1 MQINFNTTGLDILPT
16 DESYRYRSIMGEHTL
31 TLYFSLPTY
40 TDIPTGAWCEFQGE
54 RYTLNQP
61 AKVVKHNT
69 HHFEYTLTMDSE
81 GANLRNY
88 KLRNPNDKTLK
99 FPFTASPRYHIQILV
114 DCLNMID
121 SGWQVGTTIEA
132 FEKLVSYNHNNCLE
146 ALDMI
151 AKAFETEYEII
162 GKTIHLHKVEYFKD
176 NPLPLQ
182 YGKGKGFKTG
192 VSRTT
197 EQSRITRLYVQG
209 GERNIDRSK
218 YGNKELLL
226 PKSQEYT
233 YEGVTFVS
241 DDKGLS
247 IAIKNAQNNGFVNE
261 QSLDLSH
268 IYPKRKGTITE
279 VFEVNHDKHFC
290 DFTDT
295 SIPQALN
302 FWDMRINGE
311 KMVIYFESGMLS
323 GREFDVQKY
332 DHTQKRFQL
341 VPKEED
347 GTTMPNDIFKPAI
360 GDEYSVYNMQMPNAY
375 ICDNATKSG
384 ASWEMMK
391 EACKYLYENRA
402 DLFTFTGELD
412 GIWAKK
418 QWTNVGGRL
427 KMGAYIHFSDNEF
440 QRTPV
445 AIRIV
450 GLKEYVNN
458 PYSPQIELSNKVQG
472 HSFASEMRK
481 LQNQEVYFGELNKKA
496 ISETKRSWRDAQETI
511 KQIEEAFPEYT
522 KNIIPAT
529 VQTMMALIGNK
540 STQFDFVV
548 SKANPIKAP
557 HTLYFDKN
565 TKQINAGSGW
575 LKHFT
580 LGSSDITP
588 NRDTNSYKYW
598 NIPAF
603 VSGRLDDKA
612 KTYYLYIKASKAS
625 EIGEFILSENKID
638 IEQEAGY
645 YHFLYAT
652 VNSEYNGER
661 GIAQLNGFTEIT
673 GGQIKTDKITSG
685 NGQQYIHLFD
695 DHIEIKANLKIT
707 DGNKT
712 EIKQLVNPDL
722 LSLENRL
729 KQYTTDTNTTLET
742 KLKEYANKGEIYLR
756 GTGLNRHA
764 APIIQIN
771 GQNVVPDNYRG
782 LYLAVIRRSDLQ
794 VIFKQNYDTFANDF
808 DDSNKLADYL
818 NGLNSDVLVALV
830 SRDSFTQ
837 GNNNGKKFVNA
848 LISCGANDDNSK
860 FVSRMPYAF
869 LGIPNISKGNG
880 IEVYTSDAGN
890 APYAEIATK
899 IINGTPQG
907 MNNVF
912 NGMLQAEQQAR
923 TQAINEA
930 NANTNA
936 KFQEAKTFAE
946 QKVNELN
953 IGGRNLILNTTS
965 GQVIYQ
971 LPLTKLSLSSQLEI
985 GKQYTISWKGKMVDN
1000 YLDNWVAVQRLNAW
1014 EHSPDEVMIRERI
1027 NSVEEKLYSYTF
1039 TAKNSSERPEI
1050 GIWIWGKV
1058 SIGSLKLEKGNK
1070 PTDWTPAPE
1079 DLEAQIQTERQSREQ
1094 AIATAKTAT
1103 EAYARTQSELT
1114 KAQAIAEA
1122 NKQAGIALTAEQ
1134 QARILQL
1141 QQNLQQAKTFAEQ
1154 KVNDLNIGGRNLIK
1168 GTANFE
1174 LITEPFYLQSNYA
1187 GNGGVVSE
1195 TFRGNKVVKLT
1206 SNWQG
1211 FQCRTTFEDL
1221 PMIISFWAKT
1231 TRPNIK
1237 IVCITDSEVSYNS
1250 GRFLIADGVWHRY
1263 VISKNGRIV
1272 TANPVRQGF
1281 VEFCCTTEGKHIE
1294 EVYVSSFK
1302 FEYGNTPT
1310 DWTAAPEDLMN
1321 NVTAGGRN
1329 LVLNS
1334 KVNVTNNTYGILSF
1348 LLSEEPK
1355 VGEQLTITVKGELG
1369 AGKRCFTLYNKSG
1382 HQELCVLQ
1390 DKGNGIFQ
1398 STFNW
1403 LPDPTNPKLLVIYV
1417 YDSSVVVNSTIEWVK
1432 VERGDINRIDW
1443 SPAPEDIENKVA
1455 DIQTDLHNAINN
1467 AKALVD
1473 AERNNRLL
1481 TDKRVKAIEDLS
1493 EPENGKETAFSKG
1506 IKSLQTKTSPFSDTL
1521 IDGNVVATGTM
1532 IVGNSMG
1539 TQAGISGVG
1548 IADNDIRFWAGSN
1561 YKDRS
1566 KAPFYVLQDGSIYA
1580 SKGQI
1585 GHFTVESAA
1594 KTSLRANDLQIESGG
1609 LIRSRGQADN
1619 SRNTVVLINEKGTL
1633 NEPVGTRPA
1642 VRIDSYGFNPT
1653 SHTGLHVSSIGGRY
1667 NAGIVVESSGTGDN
1681 PYNSVAIDVR
1691 SGYILTSEKTAFLMK
1706 GKAIFEETYVGT
1718 AYSNT
1723 ISLNIAKSH
1732 TYIFVNIA
1740 STIVYLPNRSEIE
1753 RATGKTNTTFELQI
1767 LLAHTATQN
1776 IRISSQAGGVLL
1788 NNSGNPMNDLNLGR
1802 GNALI
1807 LRYYDGYY
1815 YIMSHRE

>member
-1 MQINFNTTGLDILPT
+1 MQINFNTTRLDILPT

-69 HHFEYTLTMDSE
+69 HHFEYTLTMDSK

-99 FPFTASPRYHIQILV
+99 FPFTASPRYHVQILV

-132 FEKLVSYNHNNCLE
+132 SEKLISYNHNNCLE
-146 ALDMI
+146 ALEMI

-226 PKSQEYT
+226 PKSQEYV

-279 VFEVNHDKHFC
+279 VFEVNHDKHFY

-302 FWDMRINGE
+302 FSDLQIKGE
-311 KMVIYFESGMLS
+311 KMLIYFESGMLS
-323 GREFDVQKY
+323 GREFEVSKY
-332 DHTQKRFQL
+332 DHPQKRFQL

-360 GDEYSVYNMQMPNAY
+360 GDEYSVYNMHMPNAY
-375 ICDNATKSG
+375 ISDNDTKSG

-402 DLFTFTGELD
+402 DIFTFTGDLD

-427 KMGAYIHFSDNEF
+427 KMGAYIHFSDTEF

-450 GLKEYVNN
+450 GLKEYINN

-472 HSFASEMRK
+472 QSFATEIRK
-481 LQNQEVYFGELNKKA
+481 LQNQEVYFEELNKRTQ
-496 ISETKRSWRDAQETI
+496 SLTKRSWRDAQETI

-522 KNIIPAT
+522 KSIVPVT

-548 SKANPIKAP
+548 SKTNSIKSP

-588 NRDTNSYKYW
+588 NRDANSYKYW

-603 VSGRLDDKA
+603 VSGSLDDKT
-612 KTYYLYIKASKAS
+612 KTYYLYIKASKTI
-625 EIGEFILSENKID
+625 ETGEFILSENKID

-652 VNSEYNGER
+652 VNSEYEGER
-661 GIAQLNGFTEIT
+661 GIAKLNGFTEIT

-685 NGQQYIHLFD
+685 NGQQYIELLPNE
-695 DHIEIKANLKIT
+695 IRIKANLHIT

-722 LSLENRL
+722 LSLETKL
-729 KQYTTDTNTTLET
+729 KQYTNDTNSTLES
-742 KLKEYANKGEIYLR
+742 KLKEYTNKGEIYLR

-782 LYLAVIRRSDLQ
+782 LYLVVIHRSDLQ

-837 GNNNGKKFVNA
+837 GNNNGKKFVKA
-848 LISCGANDDNSK
+848 LIRCGANDDNSK

-869 LGIPNISKGNG
+869 LGIPNIGKGNG

-907 MNNVF
+907 MNNAV

-930 NANTNA
+930 NANINTKLLESKTFVEQKVNELQVGGRNLLRGTADFEQLELPYYLQPNYVGMGVVVSETFRGNKVVKLIYNWQGFQCRTTFEELPMVISFWA
-936 KFQEAKTFAE
+936 KTTRPNIVLRCITDKGVEYVNGASLIPDGEWHRYVIRKNGRIVTANPVRQGFVEFCCTTEGKHIEEVFVSSFKIEYGSVFTDWTPAPEDLEAQIQTERQSREQAIATAKTATENYARNQSELTKAQAIAEANRQAGLAITAEQQARILQLQQNLQQAKTFAE

-971 LPLTKLSLSSQLEI
+971 FPLTKLSLSSQLEI

-1000 YLDNWVAVQRLNAW
+1000 YLDNWVAVQRLNEW

-1027 NSVEEKLYSYTF
+1027 NSIEEKKYSFTF

-1058 SIGSLKLEKGNK
+1058 SIGSLKLERGNK
-1070 PTDWTPAPE
+1070 ATDWT
-1079 DLEAQIQTERQSREQ
+1079 
-1094 AIATAKTAT
+1094 
-1103 EAYARTQSELT
+1103 
-1114 KAQAIAEA
+1114 
-1122 NKQAGIALTAEQ
+1122 
-1134 QARILQL
+1134 
-1141 QQNLQQAKTFAEQ
+1141 
-1154 KVNDLNIGGRNLIK
+1154 
-1168 GTANFE
+1168 
-1174 LITEPFYLQSNYA
+1174 
-1187 GNGGVVSE
+1187 
-1195 TFRGNKVVKLT
+1195 
-1206 SNWQG
+1206 
-1211 FQCRTTFEDL
+1211 
-1221 PMIISFWAKT
+1221 
-1231 TRPNIK
+1231 
-1237 IVCITDSEVSYNS
+1237 
-1250 GRFLIADGVWHRY
+1250 
-1263 VISKNGRIV
+1263 
-1272 TANPVRQGF
+1272 
-1281 VEFCCTTEGKHIE
+1281 
-1294 EVYVSSFK
+1294 
-1302 FEYGNTPT
+1302 
-1310 DWTAAPEDLMN
+1310 
-1321 NVTAGGRN
+1321 
-1329 LVLNS
+1329 
-1334 KVNVTNNTYGILSF
+1334 
-1348 LLSEEPK
+1348 
-1355 VGEQLTITVKGELG
+1355 
-1369 AGKRCFTLYNKSG
+1369 
-1382 HQELCVLQ
+1382 
-1390 DKGNGIFQ
+1390 
-1398 STFNW
+1398 
-1403 LPDPTNPKLLVIYV
+1403 
-1417 YDSSVVVNSTIEWVK
+1417 
-1432 VERGDINRIDW
+1432 
-1443 SPAPEDIENKVA
+1443 PAPEDIENKVA
-1455 DIQTDLHNAINN
+1455 NIQTDLQNAINN

-1481 TDKRVKAIEDLS
+1481 TDKRVKAIEDLA

-1532 IVGNSMG
+1532 IVGNTMG

-1594 KTSLRANDLQIESGG
+1594 KTSLRANNLQIESGG

-1619 SRNTVVLINEKGTL
+1619 SRNTIVLINEKGTL

-1642 VRIDSYGFNPT
+1642 VRIDSTGFNPT

-1667 NAGIVVESSGTGDN
+1667 NAGIVVESSGAGDK

-1740 STIVYLPNRSEIE
+1740 GTIVYLPNRSEIE

-1788 NNSGNPMNDLNLGR
+1788 NNSGNPMNDLNFGR

-1815 YIMSHRE
+1815 YIMSHRQ